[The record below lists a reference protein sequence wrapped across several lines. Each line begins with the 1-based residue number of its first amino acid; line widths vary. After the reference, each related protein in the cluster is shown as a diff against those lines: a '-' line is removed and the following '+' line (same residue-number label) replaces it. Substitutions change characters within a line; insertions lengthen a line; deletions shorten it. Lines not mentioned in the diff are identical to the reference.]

1 MGMDHTAKTVIIE
14 ELSRVSGAMGAM
26 VQASQLGVAGL
37 VHFGNPL
44 QKQTWLP
51 RIARGEVLPTIAVT
65 EPDSGGHV
73 LGMAATAVRDGGDY
87 VLNGTKCHVGN
98 SEVGDLHKVVVRT
111 GDGSRG
117 LSAFLVEATRPGCR
131 LGPHRRA
138 MGLHGFGFGHIS
150 FEDCRVPAA
159 NLLGNE
165 GDGLAVALSSSLL
178 YGRPNLG
185 AVALG
190 IHQALVEATVAYA
203 ARLYRY
209 GRPLYEIPV
218 VKARIGE
225 MRSRLD
231 IARLALYDAVSR
243 LDQGL
248 PCDSQLIN
256 AKLVNAEYAVDSAR
270 AALEVHGAAGLF
282 CDLDVERLV
291 RDAFHILA
299 PAGTSDIQ
307 RLRLAEDTLGIGK
320 GEWSQRFGAPV
331 DVQNLDAELDAEPA
345 F

>member
-1 MGMDHTAKTVIIE
+1 MDHTAKTIIIE
-14 ELSRVSGAMGAM
+14 EISRVSGAMGAM
-26 VQASQLGVAGL
+26 VQASHLGVAGL
-37 VHFGNPL
+37 IHFGNPR
-44 QKQTWLP
+44 QRQTWLP
-51 RIARGEVLPTIAVT
+51 QIASGEVLPTIAVT

-73 LGMAATAVRDGGDY
+73 LGMTATAVRDGGDY

-138 MGLHGFGFGHIS
+138 MGLHGFGFGHIR

-178 YGRPNLG
+178 YGRPNLA

-190 IHQALVEATVAYA
+190 VHRALVEATVAYA
-203 ARLYRY
+203 TRLYRY

-231 IARLALYDAVSR
+231 VARLSLYDAVGR
-243 LDQGL
+243 LDRGL
-248 PCDSQLIN
+248 PCDAQLIN
-256 AKLVNAEYAVDSAR
+256 AKLINAEYAVDSAR

-282 CDLDVERLV
+282 CDQGVERLV

-299 PAGTSDIQ
+299 PAGTADIQ

-320 GEWSQRFGAPV
+320 GEWSQRFGGGAAGE
-331 DVQNLDAELDAEPA
+331 QTELDVKAA